1 MPRKWRSAVSNNLKD
16 SSDSNAQDVK
26 PIEAPGGLDLHPKP
40 NTSVRISKRPGLAIG
55 VIVLG
60 LLSAF
65 AYGGYRREIRAQ
77 AAAHDAGMPSA
88 VGPATASANEVEKD
102 IPVGN
107 ASLVGNDPNQLQ
119 APGTG
124 NGQPRSGQAESGPP
138 PCGIDPRTGQPY
150 RFNPKTGPPCT
161 SYPQH
166 RVVVPQPA

>member
-65 AYGGYRREIRAQ
+65 AYGGYRRQIRAQ
-77 AAAHDAGMPSA
+77 AVAHDAGLPSA
-88 VGPATASANEVEKD
+88 VGPATASANEVVKD

-119 APGTG
+119 APGAG
-124 NGQPRSGQAESGPP
+124 NVQSGSGQALPGGQ
-138 PCGIDPRTGQPY
+138 PCGFDQHTGQPY
-150 RFNPKTGPPCT
+150 RFNPDTG
-161 SYPQH
+161 
-166 RVVVPQPA
+166 QP